1 MFRIF
6 SLVSLFLKYSFVS
19 CVFWSEKVDKLQKT
33 GRNQTFYQVLTPACM
48 FCSDVFFMPI
58 V

>member
-19 CVFWSEKVDKLQKT
+19 CVFWSEKVDKLQKKQAGIKLFT
-33 GRNQTFYQVLTPACM
+33 KF
-48 FCSDVFFMPI
+48 
-58 V
+58 